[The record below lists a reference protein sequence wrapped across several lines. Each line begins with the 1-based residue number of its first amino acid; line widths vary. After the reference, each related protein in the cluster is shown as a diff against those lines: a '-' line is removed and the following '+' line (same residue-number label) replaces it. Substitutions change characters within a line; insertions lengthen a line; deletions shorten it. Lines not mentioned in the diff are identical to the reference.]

1 MKVCIE
7 IDCETESHKLEAHLR
22 GPEYKQ
28 VLDGLLLEVQNMVR
42 EGHPF
47 TSADRVLAY
56 LQDKLKKDAAYFNLP
71 IN

>member
-1 MKVCIE
+1 MKVNIE

-28 VLDGLLLEVQNMVR
+28 VLDGVALEIESLLSS
-42 EGHPF
+42 GHPF
-47 TSADRVLAY
+47 TSADRVLLH
-56 LQDKLKKDAAYFNLP
+56 LQEKIKKDANYFNIC

>member
-28 VLDGLLLEVQNMVR
+28 VLDGIILDVQSMING
-42 EGHPF
+42 GHPF
-47 TSADRVLAY
+47 TSADRL
-56 LQDKLKKDAAYFNLP
+56 LEHFQDKLKKDVSYFNLP